1 MNYITVLYFH
11 LFQLF
16 LALEAHL
23 IYSSSTSISTLSLE
37 QSNSTGILKVSGRDL
52 SFMAV
57 HLKSSTMIWVENSGQ
72 CAIKRAPLNHTSD
85 TTISQTGFYDLV
97 GGLAIDQISANVYWS
112 QQNKVEDILRMLS
125 RKNKRLYLKGFL
137 KEKSFVSS
145 LIPLIIFQ
153 Q

>member
-112 QQNKVEDILRMLS
+112 QQNKVEVS
-125 RKNKRLYLKGFL
+125 RLDGRFRKTIISTDRHVRTTLLALN
-137 KEKSFVSS
+137 
-145 LIPLIIFQ
+145 PLIRYLNFL
-153 Q
+153 